1 MDQEQKFL
9 EAIEELKLLA
19 QAQGNTLTVDDV
31 KKLFTEEDMELSDE
45 QYTLVVDYLKSAAI
59 EVTENSDGADGGDK
73 AETGE
78 EKDAEFFAMYKRDL
92 RKVRSYTEEEIAELL
107 IDIDKNRNQ
116 LTEAYL
122 KDVIKWI
129 EPYKESS
136 VYVCDLVQEGN
147 MGLME
152 GLDTFEGST
161 VQELKK
167 HLKKCV
173 EESAMAAICEQDCED
188 EVSMKVLSRVNA
200 VNDSAKTLSEKLGRK
215 IKADELAKEMNMTM
229 DELNEIHELSG
240 YKIES
245 VNWN

>member
-45 QYTLVVDYLKSAAI
+45 QYALVVDYLKSAAI
-59 EVTENSDGADGGDK
+59 EVKENSDEASESDK
-73 AETGE
+73 AESGE
-78 EKDAEFFAMYKRDL
+78 DKDTEFFAMYKRDL
-92 RKVRSYTEEEIAELL
+92 RKIKSYTEEEIAEFLL
-107 IDIDKNRNQ
+107 DMEKNRNQ

-122 KDVIKWI
+122 KEVVKWI
-129 EPYKESS
+129 EPYKESG

-152 GLDTFEGST
+152 GLASFEGST

-173 EESAMAAICEQDCED
+173 EESVIAAVSEQESED

-215 IKADELAKEMNMTM
+215 IKADELAKEMNMTI